1 MATMKVKN
9 GEEWVE
15 VPSFNVTSIPEAP
28 QDGKQYVRQNA
39 NWTEIIPGDK
49 TNVLILDYEKDLAN
63 GKTGSTVTP
72 EVSAALL
79 DAVDK
84 GKACVVKSGNSDIL
98 ANLQKITDHVQ
109 IIMEQISYFE
119 GTFLGSNTIVSVDTT
134 GNTISNLSSGAIEL
148 VDKSNVLTKD
158 NTKEFTPDADYE
170 PATKKYVDDSLSSGN
185 SDVFKIREAQI
196 SMGNT
201 DPVVFNNIKEAI
213 TSGKSIIVYS
223 EENSYSIAY
232 GSIATGNIELIYSNI
247 PGVLTKI
254 TISSE
259 EENPISTEMTM
270 LATDKNVLTKN
281 NSTEYVPTEN
291 YHPATKKYVDDK
303 PSTIKSEDGGSGVVT
318 KELQPNVYYV
328 FGECSSLTITL
339 AAEIPNIY
347 NEYMF
352 QFTSGTAPT
361 TLGLPSTVKWNGGNA
376 PTIEASKSYIV
387 AIVNNIAV
395 IGGA

>member
-1 MATMKVKN
+1 MRDKIINLHSSAITDKETLKKAVINNTSKPDQN
-9 GEEWVE
+9 ILQGEIAVVNTAGSEGIYTLNSDGTDVIEFKPLSKEEKDQISALISGGIKDEVYVGNDEPSGEETIWIDTDETPDFAAMAV
-15 VPSFNVTSIPEAP
+15 PEAP
-28 QDGKQYVRQNA
+28 KDGKQYVRQNA

-170 PATKKYVDDSLSSGN
+170 PATKKYVDDNILSIVELECNPDDGI
-185 SDVFKIREAQI
+185 DELEYQTIL
-196 SMGNT
+196 
-201 DPVVFNNIKEAI
+201 KE
-213 TSGKSIIVYS
+213 
-223 EENSYSIAY
+223 YSIALFKY
-232 GSIATGNIELIYSNI
+232 KGELCYK
-247 PGVLTKI
+247 V
-254 TISSE
+254 E
-259 EENPISTEMTM
+259 R
-270 LATDKNVLTKN
+270 
-281 NSTEYVPTEN
+281 
-291 YHPATKKYVDDK
+291 DDK
-303 PSTIKSEDGGSGVVT
+303 PVMTDSRHD
-318 KELQPNVYYV
+318 
-328 FGECSSLTITL
+328 FTL
-339 AAEIPNIY
+339 YTEH
-347 NEYMF
+347 
-352 QFTSGTAPT
+352 
-361 TLGLPSTVKWNGGNA
+361 
-376 PTIEASKSYIV
+376 YIV
-387 AIVNNIAV
+387 LVKESDLTVTETIIPDHKVLSESQYTALGETVNTDGV
-395 IGGA
+395 LYFVTPDE